1 MKMLDTSSLMTY
13 YLSATASLKLCAFKI
28 VMNLI
33 YSVILRKWHIAVFNV
48 LYSVSPSEFLL
59 PDYLSH
65 MQEEEEE
72 NLAHFEMTE
81 QAFDVTATSSSS
93 SSVQTPVISQVSSTM
108 NYDSRPSASM
118 AQNSPGSRTGQW
130 SEEGTAGEE
139 AKNTIAVTSLPE
151 PEKEE
156 REKQGEGQNQKKA
169 LMSITIE

>member
-1 MKMLDTSSLMTY
+1 MTV
-13 YLSATASLKLCAFKI
+13 LNPLC
-28 VMNLI
+28 
-33 YSVILRKWHIAVFNV
+33 SVP
-48 LYSVSPSEFLL
+48 PSEFLL

-93 SSVQTPVISQVSSTM
+93 SSSVQTPVISQVSSTM

-118 AQNSPGSRTGQW
+118 ARNSPGSRTGHG

-139 AKNTIAVTSLPE
+139 AKNAMAVNSLPE
-151 PEKEE
+151 SENEE
-156 REKQGEGQNQKKA
+156 REKEGEGQNQKKA
-169 LMSITIE
+169 LVSITIE

>member
-1 MKMLDTSSLMTY
+1 MTI
-13 YLSATASLKLCAFKI
+13 F
-28 VMNLI
+28 NL
-33 YSVILRKWHIAVFNV
+33 

-93 SSVQTPVISQVSSTM
+93 SSSVQTPVISQVSSTM

-118 AQNSPGSRTGQW
+118 AQNSPGSRAGHG
-130 SEEGTAGEE
+130 SEEGTLGEE
-139 AKNTIAVTSLPE
+139 AKNTTAVTSLPE

-156 REKQGEGQNQKKA
+156 REKEGEGQNQKKA
-169 LMSITIE
+169 LMSITIEWETFHLIILEFVYVFFRSCGLNQYNAK